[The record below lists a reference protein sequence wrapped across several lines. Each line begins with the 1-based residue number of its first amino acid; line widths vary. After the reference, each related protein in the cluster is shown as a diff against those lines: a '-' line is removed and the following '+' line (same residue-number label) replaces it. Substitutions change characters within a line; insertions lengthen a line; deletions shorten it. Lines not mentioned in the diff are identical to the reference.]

1 MPKNA
6 AKYDTVNR
14 RRLILIVDDEQVN
27 REVLGM
33 IASSEYDVVYASN
46 GEEALD
52 IIRKNVYTLSLVILD
67 LMMPGMNGF
76 EVLKTMQSQE
86 EMVHIPV
93 IVLTSDKDAEVQ
105 CLRLGAADFIIKP
118 FHSPEVIIARIQRT
132 IELSEDRFIIQ
143 STERETLT
151 GLLTKDYF
159 FRYSDQY
166 DRFHPDDKMDAV
178 ALDIVHFHM
187 INEMYGRNVGDEI
200 LVHLARYLKEE
211 IIGSKGMAC
220 RLDADRFLM
229 YIPHIEE
236 DYHDFLEK
244 INMAFSVFV
253 DISVRVRCGI
263 YVCDDRAI
271 EIEKKFDRALHAVST
286 VKDRVDEYI
295 ALYDD
300 AAHEKQVLSE
310 RLVNGIDEAIA
321 TNQFLVYFQPKYD
334 VTGDVPKLVSAEALV
349 RWKHPELGMISPGL
363 FIPLFESNGLIHKLD
378 FHIWEQV
385 AEKMHKWKEELGA
398 EINVSVNV
406 SRIDLLSPDL
416 EDYLEYIVTINEV
429 DPKRLYLEITESAY
443 TEDGDRVTQKIF
455 NLRDRGFPIEMDD
468 FGTGYSSL
476 NMLADV
482 PADVLKLDMKFI
494 QHLRTSSKNE
504 ALVSLI
510 INAAKALDLL
520 TVAEGVE
527 EKEQV
532 DFLKGIGCNIIQ
544 GYYFSRPLPEE
555 DFIELLK
562 KEL

>member
-1 MPKNA
+1 M
-6 AKYDTVNR
+6 
-14 RRLILIVDDEQVN
+14 DE
-27 REVLGM
+27 
-33 IASSEYDVVYASN
+33 
-46 GEEALD
+46 
-52 IIRKNVYTLSLVILD
+52 
-67 LMMPGMNGF
+67 
-76 EVLKTMQSQE
+76 
-86 EMVHIPV
+86 H
-93 IVLTSDKDAEVQ
+93 
-105 CLRLGAADFIIKP
+105 
-118 FHSPEVIIARIQRT
+118 
-132 IELSEDRFIIQ
+132 
-143 STERETLT
+143 
-151 GLLTKDYF
+151 
-159 FRYSDQY
+159 
-166 DRFHPDDKMDAV
+166 
-178 ALDIVHFHM
+178 
-187 INEMYGRNVGDEI
+187 
-200 LVHLARYLKEE
+200 
-211 IIGSKGMAC
+211 
-220 RLDADRFLM
+220 
-229 YIPHIEE
+229 
-236 DYHDFLEK
+236 
-244 INMAFSVFV
+244 
-253 DISVRVRCGI
+253 
-263 YVCDDRAI
+263 
-271 EIEKKFDRALHAVST
+271 
-286 VKDRVDEYI
+286 I

-300 AAHEKQVLSE
+300 AAYEKQVLSE

-334 VTGDVPKLVSAEALV
+334 VSGDVPKLVSAEALV

-455 NLRDRGFPIEMDD
+455 NLRDRGFQIEMDD